1 MGRTIK
7 LLLYFFAYQLAFMG
21 VAVCGYMLYQGSYEV
36 PQTPDSLYTNLI
48 MLAQILSTAAVGI
61 HLLVGKYVGLDQ
73 KTWGY
78 HHSPKLLATSVVFIL
93 AMGLWTNYFNELADL
108 PNNMQEAFEMIM
120 RNPLGIIAVVI
131 MAPIVEELLF
141 RGAIQGHLL
150 RKWKHPAGAIVLSS
164 LIFGV
169 VHGNWVQAPFAFV
182 TGLALGWMY
191 YRTGSLLPGILM
203 HFVNNSAAVISFL
216 SADDP
221 NATMVSTYGQTG
233 AALMAAAGMVLTI
246 ICVLFIQKKL
256 VPQPAVWHQP
266 AQAET
271 IEIENNTLSSQTH
284 SHNENI

>member
-78 HHSPKLLATSVVFIL
+78 HNSPKLLATSVVFIV

-203 HFVNNSAAVISFL
+203 HFVNNSAAVVSFL
-216 SADDP
+216 LADNP

-233 AALMAAAGMVLTI
+233 AALMAAGGLALTI

-256 VPQPAVWHQP
+256 VPQPAVWYQP

-271 IEIENNTLSSQTH
+271 IEIENNTPSSQTH